1 MLDLRQERNARSLGE
16 GHRIVYGVA
25 GSGKTVILVSR
36 ARVIAEH
43 HEKRALILCFNRALA
58 EYFQRLFATT
68 PNVTCLNFHQWGAQ
82 RMGVHFKNDEGED
95 EYGER
100 LLARLQRGEGDAH
113 QYDAVFIDEGQ
124 DFAKSWFMCAKFA
137 LKEPDDGDLLIV
149 VDGSQSL
156 YHRRGF
162 SWAEAGIN
170 ARGRTINKRFDLD
183 KNYRNTRQILKVAA
197 EFVAKNAQHTDD
209 PETSLQIIKPDPD
222 AAARSG
228 PIPELLLAPTVGG
241 ELSAAVRKVDA
252 WLRQGLKP
260 TEIAVLY
267 RANVKSWV
275 KDLASLISK
284 RTPVNW
290 PQGQDAEL
298 RNPSGV
304 LLTTIHSAKGLQW
317 RAVLIMRI
325 DMMPY
330 IPKPSDDIAAQERLE
345 GGLMYVAM
353 TRAEDMLAF
362 TRSSLNGFAHRIQ
375 ELLDQRH

>member
-1 MLDLRQERNARSLGE
+1 M
-16 GHRIVYGVA
+16 
-25 GSGKTVILVSR
+25 
-36 ARVIAEH
+36 
-43 HEKRALILCFNRALA
+43 
-58 EYFQRLFATT
+58 
-68 PNVTCLNFHQWGAQ
+68 
-82 RMGVHFKNDEGED
+82 
-95 EYGER
+95 
-100 LLARLQRGEGDAH
+100 RLQHGEGDAH
-113 QYDAVFIDEGQ
+113 HYDAVFIDEAQ
-124 DFAKSWFMCAKFA
+124 DFSKSWLTCAKLA
-137 LKEPDDGDLLIV
+137 LKDPDDGDLLIV
-149 VDGSQSL
+149 GDASQSL
-156 YHRRGF
+156 YQRRGF

-170 ARGRTINKRFDLD
+170 ARGRTVNKRFDLD